1 MSITRFE
8 KCSQSPWVLCSGF
21 CCASALP
28 PPATIPRLLPQPA
41 HHRHTPQLANTQDK
55 PKQRDGLADTLN
67 ITLPPRPFP
76 SPLQDSGWEP
86 PAHADLQPSVHLP
99 HLQAPCP
106 PGRSRHGQQT
116 SASADTYSCSR
127 ATPALSRLPSG
138 IFQPVLEE
146 NPLLAVPHS
155 LWEGRGAWRR
165 PPILLHEKKVTH

>member
-1 MSITRFE
+1 ML
-8 KCSQSPWVLCSGF
+8 WLLLCL
-21 CCASALP
+21 C
-28 PPATIPRLLPQPA
+28 PATSCHHPTAAAPAHTPQTHAPACKHSTIPRTSQNRGKALQ
-41 HHRHTPQLANTQDK
+41 TPSASCSH
-55 PKQRDGLADTLN
+55 PV
-67 ITLPPRPFP
+67 P
-76 SPLQDSGWEP
+76 SPLLFRTVTGSPLLMQP
-86 PAHADLQPSVHLP
+86 PVHLP

-106 PGRSRHGQQT
+106 PGRSRHGRQS